1 MYDSLSDPDL
11 TTVLATTNVL
21 IQTEEAYRFDG
32 PSINTYALG
41 FSNGISTTNIANTAY
56 IENPINIHEKFNTV
70 NIGSNLET
78 DGMLKTNDV
87 YVNGIL
93 RKPNQIYFSASR
105 VSSNR
110 FRSVSCLIYDQID
123 LNIGYCYNA
132 ISGVFMSK
140 VAGVYFINFG
150 FFTYLNEA
158 FMVDLWKNNSS
169 LINRSRRIGT
179 GVSSYTKFE
188 LTSLV
193 YLEVGDYLQIR
204 VGSGSAYLES
214 LKQTCFFGYLL
225 G

>member
-1 MYDSLSDPDL
+1 M
-11 TTVLATTNVL
+11 L
-21 IQTEEAYRFDG
+21 IWKILLIFMKHLILLILVQIF
-32 PSINTYALG
+32 
-41 FSNGISTTNIANTAY
+41 
-56 IENPINIHEKFNTV
+56 
-70 NIGSNLET
+70 ET
-78 DGMLKTNDV
+78 DGMLETNDV

-110 FRSVSCLIYDQID
+110 FRSVSFLIYDQID
-123 LNIGYCYNA
+123 LNIGDCYNA
-132 ISGVFMSK
+132 VSGVFMSK

-158 FMVDLWKNNSS
+158 FMVDLWKNGGD
-169 LINRSRRIGT
+169 IVNRSRRIGT

-188 LTSLV
+188 LTSIV
-193 YLEVGDYLQIR
+193 YLNVGDYLQIR

-214 LKQTCFFGYLL
+214 LKQTCLYGYLL